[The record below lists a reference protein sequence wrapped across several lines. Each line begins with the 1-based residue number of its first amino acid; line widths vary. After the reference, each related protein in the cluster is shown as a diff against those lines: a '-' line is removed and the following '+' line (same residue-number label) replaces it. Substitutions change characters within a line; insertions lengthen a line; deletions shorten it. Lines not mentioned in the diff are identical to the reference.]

1 MKRRRVLLPFLLVAI
16 SALQFPACSDDPVNE
31 PYDEDA
37 IRVLVYRAM
46 YERLPLDTLGCAAM
60 AVAWGDSLEGGLFWP
75 KITKSHSQALMSEL
89 ARVVPLR
96 IVGMELVALVSQ
108 PTGWK
113 VYRTTDK
120 DELAVACFTRDVERI
135 DGTHLVVQCGMQ
147 QNYFNYRAF
156 AGCDVAFESGAWRVR
171 SLNLYYSYRR
181 RY

>member
-1 MKRRRVLLPFLLVAI
+1 MKRRCLLLPFLFAVL
-16 SALQFPACSDDPVNE
+16 SLPLLSACSDDPLNE

-60 AVAWGDSLEGGLFWP
+60 AVARGDSLESGLYWP
-75 KITKSHSQALMSEL
+75 KITVTHSQALMTEL

-96 IVGMELVALVSQ
+96 IVGMELVAPAAHPS
-108 PTGWK
+108 GWS
-113 VYRTTDK
+113 VYRTTDT
-120 DELAVACFTRDVERI
+120 DELAVACFTKDVERV

-147 QNYFNYRAF
+147 HRDNYMAF
-156 AGCDVAFESGAWRVR
+156 AGCDVVYESGGWQVR
-171 SLNLYYSYRR
+171 SLNVYYSCR